1 MGRKKINQRARKA
14 REAIEKAMQD
24 HRFEERLAIIASTLS
39 AHERKRLQAKEQGD
53 SSAAFPD
60 WNWRDVTFDQGRTF
74 YSGPY
79 YDLRELCD
87 SFELPWPESCEI
99 IAQLVT
105 GLPVSKPSEPPFAH
119 AWRAWR
125 MAKSGFQRPRQ
136 DEIVQAKD
144 IVGEYT
150 PQGRKR
156 NFSNGLTQD
165 TIACIMDVDVR
176 TVRQWIKD
184 CRQYAQV
191 GILNEIASLAELS
204 GRELI
209 TLMIERLWEEKP
221 EE

>member
-14 REAIEKAMQD
+14 REAIKKAMQD
-24 HRFEERLAIIASTLS
+24 PRFEERLAIVTATLR
-39 AHERKRLQAKEQGD
+39 AHEEKRLQAKGQGD

-60 WNWRDVTFDQGRTF
+60 WSWRDVTFDQGRTF

-87 SFELPWPESCEI
+87 SFGLPWPESCEI
-99 IAQLVT
+99 IAQLMT
-105 GLPVSKPSEPPFAH
+105 GLPVSEPSEPPPAC

-125 MAKSGFQRPRQ
+125 MAKSGFQSPLP
-136 DEIVQAKD
+136 DEIAQAKD

-156 NFSNGLTQD
+156 NFSNGLAQD

-176 TVRQWIKD
+176 TVRQWTKD

-191 GILNEIASLAELS
+191 GTLNEIASLARLS